1 MRVSHQSAPARKES
15 PVSFISLHRA
25 RHIKALI
32 AAYSLL
38 QAILSRFRGFAGK
51 LLRLGILKS

>member
-1 MRVSHQSAPARKES
+1 VGHQSAPARKES